1 MNSDQHTAPTVGSPT
16 PTLPTTIWQP
26 TPPPHPALLPAP
38 APHVTLYQVPVPD
51 AVPVQ
56 LPDGSTA
63 WGRPI
68 QPHLEPAPL
77 PAPAEPMPAWAKALG
92 MTAASLT
99 LLALGGALALRIAAP
114 ALEGLV
120 DILDMIWRVALVLA
134 VLLFGARF
142 LRAFLG
148 HAPTN
153 SSTPSPA
160 SFPAEQ
166 HIVFAP
172 QIDTAGTRLLGR
184 SGDVNIQFGDAN
196 RNKQ

>member
-26 TPPPHPALLPAP
+26 TPPPVLLPTQ
-38 APHVTLYQVPVPD
+38 APHVALYQVPVPG

-68 QPHLEPAPL
+68 QPHLEPTPL

-99 LLALGGALALRIAAP
+99 LFALGGALALRIAAP
-114 ALEGLV
+114 ALGGLV
-120 DILDMIWRVALVLA
+120 DVLDMIWRVALVLA
-134 VLLFGARF
+134 VLLFGTRF
-142 LRAFLG
+142 LRAFHRHSPTSADTATPAG
-148 HAPTN
+148 HR
-153 SSTPSPA
+153 
-160 SFPAEQ
+160 AEQ